1 MAFIQGQRQQAH
13 LLPQSIED
21 YIGPEDPVRVY
32 DVFVEQLNFQ
42 TLGIDLQPNQI
53 GPPEFDPKAMLKLL
67 IYGYTYGIRSSR
79 KLERATYHNL
89 SFMWLTGGL
98 KPDHKTIARFRRN
111 HRTALK
117 EVLRQCAQ
125 MCLKLGLIDGNT
137 LFIDGT
143 KLAANASLKNSWT
156 QDKGRKALAKVES
169 RIEAILAESEAAD
182 EAESGQG
189 SHVQVNPDLANA
201 TKRKQKIQ
209 QILEELSTTQET
221 SLNTTDKECAAML
234 KNKSASLAGYN
245 VQAVVD
251 EKHGLFVSTDVVTDR
266 NDLNQ
271 FDRQLEQAQQ
281 ALNHPCTAACAD
293 AGYANVT
300 ALKGPHEQGVKVI
313 VPPAPSNSATTGT
326 PFEKA
331 KFTYDAQ
338 QDVYVC
344 PEKQILGYRKTNEK
358 ERTRVYQIRQPKH
371 CRQCQ
376 HFGKCTKSPQGR
388 SITRLFDELV
398 KEALETQYREA
409 SSQAIYKL
417 RQQRA
422 EHPFGYI
429 KRNLGARFFLL
440 RGLQGAQAE
449 AGLLA
454 TCFNLTRLIKI
465 LGFAKALEF
474 VGA

>member
-1 MAFIQGQRQQAH
+1 MSFLQGQRQQAQ

-21 YIGPEDPVRVY
+21 YIGPKDPVRVY
-32 DVFVEQLNFQ
+32 DAFVEQLNFQ
-42 TLGIDLQPNQI
+42 TLGIDLHPNQI
-53 GPPEFDPKAMLKLL
+53 GPPEFNPKSMLKLL

-111 HRTALK
+111 HRAALK

-169 RIEAILAESEAAD
+169 RIEAILAESEDAD
-182 EAESGQG
+182 EAETGQG

-209 QILEELSTTQET
+209 QIMEDLATTQET
-221 SLNTTDKECAAML
+221 SLNTTDKECAAMM

-251 EKHGLFVSTDVVTDR
+251 EKHGLIISTDVVTDR

-271 FDRQLEQAQQ
+271 FSRQLDQAQQ
-281 ALNHPCTAACAD
+281 TLGRKCEVACAD
-293 AGYANVT
+293 TGYANVNT
-300 ALKGPHEQGVKVI
+300 LKNAHEQNVNVI
-313 VPPAPSNSATTGT
+313 VPPAPDTTATGGT

-338 QDVYVC
+338 QDVYIC
-344 PEKQILGYRKTNEK
+344 PQGHILGYRKTNEQT
-358 ERTRVYQIRQPKH
+358 RHRVYQIRPPKL
-371 CRQCQ
+371 CRQCA
-376 HFGKCTKSPQGR
+376 HFGKCTKSPSGR
-388 SITRLFDELV
+388 SIVRLFDEPL
-398 KEALETQYREA
+398 KNFLATQYQES

-422 EHPFGYI
+422 ELPFGHI

-440 RGLQGAQAE
+440 RGLQGVLAE
-449 AGLLA
+449 ASLLF

-465 LGFAKALEF
+465 LGFAKAMEL
-474 VGA
+474 VRA

>member
-1 MAFIQGQRQQAH
+1 MAFLQGQRQQAQ

-21 YIGPEDPVRVY
+21 YIGPEDQVRVY
-32 DVFVEQLNFQ
+32 DTFVEQLNFQ
-42 TLGIDLQPNQI
+42 TLGIDLHPNQI
-53 GPPEFDPKAMLKLL
+53 GPPEFDPKSMLKLL

-111 HRTALK
+111 HRAALK

-156 QDKGRKALAKVES
+156 QDKSRKALAKVES
-169 RIEAILAESEAAD
+169 RIEAILAESEATD
-182 EAESGQG
+182 EAETGQG

-209 QILEELSTTQET
+209 QIMEELATTQET
-221 SLNTTDKECAAML
+221 SLNTTDKECAAMM

-251 EKHGLFVSTDVVTDR
+251 EKHGLIISTDVVTDR

-281 ALNHPCTAACAD
+281 VLNRPCTVACAD
-293 AGYANVT
+293 TGYANVT
-300 ALKGPHEQGVKVI
+300 ALKGAHEQGVKVI
-313 VPPAPSNSATTGT
+313 VPPAPNTHATAGT
-326 PFEKA
+326 PFAKA
-331 KFTYDAQ
+331 NFTYDAQ
-338 QDVYVC
+338 QDVYNC
-344 PEKQILGYRKTNEK
+344 PQGHILSYRKTNEQK
-358 ERTRVYQIRQPKH
+358 RVYQIRQPKH
-371 CRQCQ
+371 CRACP
-376 HFGKCTKSPQGR
+376 HFGECTKSKAGR
-388 SITRLFDELV
+388 SIVRLTDEPL
-398 KEALETQYREA
+398 KEFLAVQYQET
-409 SSQAIYKL
+409 SSQIIYKL

-422 EHPFGYI
+422 ELPFGHI

-440 RGLQGAQAE
+440 RGLQGVQAE
-449 AGLLA
+449 ACLLA
-454 TCFNLTRLIKI
+454 ACFNLTRLIKI
-465 LGFAKALEF
+465 LGFAKAMEL
-474 VGA
+474 ARA